1 MEVSSPPRGLIIDL
15 ITPLNRDGDIDG
27 RGLGQHLDRVL
38 PYVQG
43 LFLGSPHAGEGM
55 HLKPAQKEAFLE
67 KALVVVRGKIP
78 ILFWVSGQT
87 LEETRHILSRLRRT
101 LEKRAYDGPVFW
113 VDSPLYYH
121 SNRGLPLVYRDFSA
135 WVKEPF
141 LLYNHPRLI
150 KRLSRTFKRSN
161 IRTGILKE
169 LARIKSILG
178 LIFFGSLDRS
188 RNYQK
193 AVRSRHDFRIY
204 DGEESHFLTHPS
216 LSGVISVGANL
227 APREWQKITLSS
239 LHRSGDQKIYPDQL
253 QQIWKTGEYLGLL
266 MEIYSSHPE
275 SVIKQ
280 VLADEG
286 IIKSAA
292 CLGESREMHD
302 KVRLVKELMVR
313 HGFSI

>member
-1 MEVSSPPRGLIIDL
+1 MEVPSSPRGLIIEL

-27 RGLGQHLDRVL
+27 RGLGRHLDRVL
-38 PYVQG
+38 PHVQG
-43 LFLGSPHAGEGM
+43 LFLASPHAGEGT
-55 HLKPAQKEAFLE
+55 HLRPDQKQAFLE

-78 ILFWVSGQT
+78 ILFWISGQT
-87 LEETRHILSRLRRT
+87 VEETRDILSRLRKT

-135 WVKEPF
+135 RVKEPF
-141 LLYNHPRLI
+141 LLYNHPNLI
-150 KRLSRTFKRSN
+150 NQLSRPFKRSN
-161 IRTGILKE
+161 IRTSILKE
-169 LARIKSILG
+169 LARIKPIMG

-193 AVRSRHDFRIY
+193 AVRSRPDFRIY
-204 DGEESHFLTHPS
+204 DGEEGHFLTHPS

-253 QQIWKTGEYLGLL
+253 QQIWETGEYLGLL
-266 MEIYSSHPE
+266 MEIYGGHPE

-280 VLADEG
+280 VLANEG
-286 IIKSAA
+286 IIQSAN
-292 CLGESREMHD
+292 CLVESRETND
-302 KVRLVKELMVR
+302 KTRLVKELMMR